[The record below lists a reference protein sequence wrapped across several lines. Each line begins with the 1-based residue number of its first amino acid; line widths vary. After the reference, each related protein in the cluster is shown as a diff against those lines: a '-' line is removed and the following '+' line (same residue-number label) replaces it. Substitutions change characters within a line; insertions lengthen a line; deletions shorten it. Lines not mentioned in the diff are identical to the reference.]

1 MTHGDLRFSVDYD
14 VDIPAVVMT
23 WKGYATS
30 AVFRTANEQVLQ
42 TIADRRAK
50 KLLGDIMEFVLIG
63 SDDQD
68 WLNTIWLPKAMEAGL
83 RFAALV
89 QPTFYFNRV
98 AVENVVK
105 KLDPAQLQ
113 VAYFGTRDE
122 AAAWLKTS

>member
-14 VDIPAVVMT
+14 VEIPAVVMT

-30 AVFRTANEQVLQ
+30 AVFRAANEQVLQ

-50 KLLGDIMEFVLIG
+50 KLLGEITEFVLIG
-63 SDDQD
+63 ADDQD
-68 WLNTIWLPKAMEAGL
+68 WLNSVWLPKAMEAGL

-89 QPTFYFNRV
+89 QPSFYFNRV

-105 KLDPAQLQ
+105 KLDPTQLQ
-113 VAYFGTRDE
+113 VAYFGTREE
-122 AAAWLKTS
+122 AAAWLTSA